1 MNIHEVA
8 QASGVSVATVSRVI
22 NHPEL
27 VAEKTRARVLAV
39 LEQKRYSPNTEPR
52 MHTGKRKQAIALVIP
67 SLLEYRLT
75 PEGVRQIGNAK
86 NYGVQICI
94 TNYDESELIR
104 NIRGL
109 TAQQIDGVILAGQIG
124 SESAYRTLR
133 EAGIP
138 VVCINSLKRG
148 GNEDICYINYGE
160 SAGKLAQY
168 AIDSGNRS
176 AVLILS
182 DRYSGCREKLE
193 KGFREVWNTAGRP
206 DSSIWS
212 VTAEES
218 FKGGAQAMETLLEE
232 NALPDLIVAQYDEM
246 ALGAMKVA
254 QERKIYVPRQLRFM
268 GFFDTPAS
276 SIVLP
281 ELTSIEQPT
290 YRLGVAS
297 ARRLFDIMEDQDYF
311 DVESQEI
318 VLKGRLKIRHSCGNK
333 KIIYEMY
340 E

>member
-8 QASGVSVATVSRVI
+8 QAAGVSVATVSRVV

-39 LEQKRYSPNTEPR
+39 LEQKRYAPNAELRTR
-52 MHTGKRKQAIALVIP
+52 SAKRKQAIALVIP
-67 SLLEYRLT
+67 SLMEYRLT
-75 PEGVRQIGNAK
+75 LDGVRQIGNAK
-86 NYGVQICI
+86 NYGVQLCV
-94 TNYDESELIR
+94 TDNDEPELIR
-104 NIRGL
+104 NVRAL
-109 TAQQIDGVILAGQIG
+109 AAQQIDGVILAGQIG

-168 AIDSGNRS
+168 AVESGNRS

-182 DRYSGCREKLE
+182 DRYSGCREKFE
-193 KGFREVWNTAGRP
+193 KGFRETWYAAGLPEASLRT
-206 DSSIWS
+206 
-212 VTAEES
+212 VNAEES
-218 FKGGAQAMETLLEE
+218 FKGGAHAMEAVLTA
-232 NALPDLIVAQYDEM
+232 NVLPDLIVAQYDEM
-246 ALGAMKVA
+246 AIGAMKAA
-254 QERKIYVPRQLRFM
+254 QEQKISIPKQLRFM
-268 GFFDTPAS
+268 GFFDTPVS
-276 SIVLP
+276 SAVTP

-318 VLKGRLKIRHSCGNK
+318 VLKGRLKIRRSCGNK
-333 KIIYEMY
+333 KTIYELY
-340 E
+340 D

>member
-8 QASGVSVATVSRVI
+8 QAAGVSVATVSRVV

-39 LEQKRYSPNTEPR
+39 LEQKRYAPNAELRTR
-52 MHTGKRKQAIALVIP
+52 SAKRKQAIALVIP
-67 SLLEYRLT
+67 SFMEYRLT
-75 PEGVRQIGNAK
+75 LDGVRQIGNAK
-86 NYGVQICI
+86 NYGVQLCV
-94 TNYDESELIR
+94 TDYDEPELIR
-104 NIRGL
+104 NVRAL
-109 TAQQIDGVILAGQIG
+109 AAQQIDGVILAGQIG

-168 AIDSGNRS
+168 AVESGNRS

-182 DRYSGCREKLE
+182 DRYSGCREKFE
-193 KGFREVWNTAGRP
+193 KGFRETWYAAGFPEASLR
-206 DSSIWS
+206 
-212 VTAEES
+212 VVNAEES
-218 FKGGAQAMETLLEE
+218 FKGGAQAMEAILTA
-232 NALPDLIVAQYDEM
+232 NAFPDLIVAQYDEM
-246 ALGAMKVA
+246 AVGAMKAA
-254 QERKIYVPRQLRFM
+254 QEQKISIPKQLRFM
-268 GFFDTPAS
+268 GFFDTPVS
-276 SIVLP
+276 SAVTP

-318 VLKGRLKIRHSCGNK
+318 VLKGRLKIRRSCGNK
-333 KIIYEMY
+333 KSIYELY
-340 E
+340 D

>member
-1 MNIHEVA
+1 MKNLTKSIVKNTARGILNLQIIVIHLMILALDAEIKLLSRDVMEEVLA
-8 QASGVSVATVSRVI
+8 EAYREASPDFYALLDGYSSEK
-22 NHPEL
+22 NHEDITEL
-27 VAEKTRARVLAV
+27 VLA
-39 LEQKRYSPNTEPR
+39 LY
-52 MHTGKRKQAIALVIP
+52 
-67 SLLEYRLT
+67 
-75 PEGVRQIGNAK
+75 
-86 NYGVQICI
+86 
-94 TNYDESELIR
+94 
-104 NIRGL
+104 
-109 TAQQIDGVILAGQIG
+109 
-124 SESAYRTLR
+124 
-133 EAGIP
+133 
-138 VVCINSLKRG
+138 
-148 GNEDICYINYGE
+148 
-160 SAGKLAQY
+160 
-168 AIDSGNRS
+168 
-176 AVLILS
+176 
-182 DRYSGCREKLE
+182 
-193 KGFREVWNTAGRP
+193 
-206 DSSIWS
+206 DSSQNAPFPGVW
-212 VTAEES
+212 
-218 FKGGAQAMETLLEE
+218 LE

-333 KIIYEMY
+333 KTIYEMY